1 MTQINTVISYC
12 IVSLLF
18 MQNKQIQTYISIF
31 TDDKFLSLKQFTV
44 HRLDNH
50 NQLRHRKI
58 FP

>member
-44 HRLDNH
+44 HRLDNY
-50 NQLRHRKI
+50 NQ
-58 FP
+58 